1 LNDKEKK
8 KKLIERLNILT
19 FYNTK
24 EINDCLKSL
33 ENDLNQ
39 SNEAVKD
46 ARKLKEVLKEIFPIS
61 QQKNIESLNDYE
73 NELKN
78 KLLKD
83 AKIKF
88 NKLNNINDLVLNQ
101 MDKLSSSKIFL
112 TILNKKKGENL
123 NNDGINLFKCAEK
136 EYIKLRELLDTNWED
151 SIIEII
157 EEFPFKNLNENEIEE
172 ELFILKKYFEM
183 NNINESEII
192 NRKNRLIFII
202 QKKGEIISNLNNS
215 FNFIS
220 EFATQNIRNSLNNLK
235 DVITKNINIAMINKY
250 NNNNLLEKYFLNQ
263 SNNNYPKSKKNNKN
277 YSFEKFENN
286 QKNELIQKLNAEK
299 EKNKILIDQI
309 QALKIS
315 QNNFNQQI
323 SYAINDSRRFSIL
336 KPGEKVISII
346 VQTTDQNINKSF
358 ACKNTDIFVDLEKE
372 IYNEYN
378 EYKDIETVL
387 ICN

>member
-1 LNDKEKK
+1 MNRLNINKEELFNEEENIEFFILLKKIQQLINNKKFDLSTYKDKFTILKNKIINLKDKIINDLKNGNIKYDLICSWLTDKEKK

-136 EYIKLRELLDTNWED
+136 EYIKLRKLLDTNWED

-157 EEFPFKNLNENEIEE
+157 EEFPFKKLSESEIEE
-172 ELFILKKYFEM
+172 ELFILKNYFEM
-183 NNINESEII
+183 NNINDSEII
-192 NRKNRLIFII
+192 KRKNRLIFII
-202 QKKGEIISNLNNS
+202 NKKEEIISNLNNS

-220 EFATQNIRNSLNNLK
+220 EFATKNIGNSLNNLK
-235 DVITKNINIAMINKY
+235 DIIIKNINLELINKY
-250 NNNNLLEKYFLNQ
+250 
-263 SNNNYPKSKKNNKN
+263 
-277 YSFEKFENN
+277 
-286 QKNELIQKLNAEK
+286 
-299 EKNKILIDQI
+299 
-309 QALKIS
+309 
-315 QNNFNQQI
+315 
-323 SYAINDSRRFSIL
+323 
-336 KPGEKVISII
+336 
-346 VQTTDQNINKSF
+346 
-358 ACKNTDIFVDLEKE
+358 
-372 IYNEYN
+372 
-378 EYKDIETVL
+378 
-387 ICN
+387 